1 MAMGLILFVTF
12 LVIFFSFVFL
22 MMTNDIKDIKDT
34 LTGKKNYY
42 YPEEINKHL

>member
-1 MAMGLILFVTF
+1 MAIVLILFA
-12 LVIFFSFVFL
+12 IFFGAVFL